1 MQSSYYSV
9 QCKFNYDNLMNITGC
24 CLKLKV
30 SNLIVKHNKQIAIM
44 HKLCV
49 INVYVLCTEHV

>member
-9 QCKFNYDNLMNITGC
+9 QCQFNDDNLMNITGC
-24 CLKLKV
+24 CLKFKV